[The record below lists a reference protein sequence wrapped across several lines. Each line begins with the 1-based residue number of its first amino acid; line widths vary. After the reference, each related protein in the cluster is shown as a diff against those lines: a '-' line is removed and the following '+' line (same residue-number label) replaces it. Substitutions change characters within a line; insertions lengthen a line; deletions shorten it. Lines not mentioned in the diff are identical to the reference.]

1 MPQIIL
7 IKPHTHAGKHY
18 SAGKRLEIDKPVA
31 DWLIEQGIAR
41 LKNTTGTPADTQTKT
56 SDSKD
61 S

>member
-7 IKPHTHAGKHY
+7 IKPHTHAGEHY
-18 SAGKRLEIDKPVA
+18 PAGKRLEVDKTVA

-41 LKNTTGTPADTQTKT
+41 LKNATATPADTQTKT